1 MLVASLLIT
10 YDASHKYFS
19 LSHNSLLCFIDD
31 DYKHKSYPEY
41 EGNVSNHLFYAML
54 NLLFRIL
61 YKNLG
66 HNQEIPSLNIDC
78 SPVFHMLPCGDDRQ
92 GAHAQSR
99 KSPLIHTGTFIPY
112 PEWLKQIPR
121 KVQYHYNCQRQ
132 ERERSKGPIG
142 FVQWRSSKPSEKIET
157 AITRGLPGHAT
168 EPVKD
173 VGDFCGYGGIV
184 CTG

>member
-78 SPVFHMLPCGDDRQ
+78 SRLP
-92 GAHAQSR
+92 HAALWRWQARGPRTKEEESSHSHGNIHSLSR
-99 KSPLIHTGTFIPY
+99 M
-112 PEWLKQIPR
+112 
-121 KVQYHYNCQRQ
+121 
-132 ERERSKGPIG
+132 
-142 FVQWRSSKPSEKIET
+142 
-157 AITRGLPGHAT
+157 A
-168 EPVKD
+168 
-173 VGDFCGYGGIV
+173 
-184 CTG
+184 